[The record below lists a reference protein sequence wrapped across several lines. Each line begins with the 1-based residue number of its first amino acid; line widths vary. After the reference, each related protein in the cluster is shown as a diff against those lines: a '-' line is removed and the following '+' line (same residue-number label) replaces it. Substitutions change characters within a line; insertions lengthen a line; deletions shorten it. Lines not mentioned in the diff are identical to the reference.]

1 MLDDIYNM
9 KIIEL
14 ASNIPNIGRLANP
27 DTTATKVSRLCGSK
41 VTVDISLKDDIV
53 IDFAHDVKACAL
65 GQASSSIMAKNIIG
79 SSKEELIEI
88 TDVMLRMLK
97 EEGPVPVGKWSD
109 LAYLEPVREYKS
121 RHSSTMLVFDAVIE
135 AINKIT

>member
-1 MLDDIYNM
+1 MLDDVYNT

-14 ASNIPNIGRLANP
+14 ASNIELIGRLSNP
-27 DTTATKVSRLCGSK
+27 DSTATKVSRLCGSK
-41 VTVDISLKDDIV
+41 VVVDIKFENNKV

-65 GQASSSIMAKNIIG
+65 GQASSSIMAKNVIG
-79 SSKEELIEI
+79 SSKEELIDI
-88 TDVMLRMLK
+88 ADIMLKMLK
-97 EEGPVPVGKWSD
+97 EDGPVPVGKWSD

-121 RHSSTMLVFDAVIE
+121 RHSSTMLVFEAVNE

>member
-1 MLDDIYNM
+1 M

-53 IDFAHDVKACAL
+53 IYFAHDVKACAL